1 MEVIGTGNKAFHHKV
16 QQPGQT
22 DTHGT
27 ADPPERNALAQQV
40 VNHGALRF
48 RNAMVFG
55 RGPKLA
61 LAGFTLMIL
70 FAVAGMTIFL
80 VPL

>member
-1 MEVIGTGNKAFHHKV
+1 
-16 QQPGQT
+16 
-22 DTHGT
+22 
-27 ADPPERNALAQQV
+27 
-40 VNHGALRF
+40 
-48 RNAMVFG
+48 MVFG

-70 FAVAGMTIFL
+70 FAVVGMAVFL

>member
-1 MEVIGTGNKAFHHKV
+1 MRVANLRRRLTRGVRRPHQQTNNK
-16 QQPGQT
+16 QLPT
-22 DTHGT
+22 
-27 ADPPERNALAQQV
+27 QQV
-40 VNHGALRF
+40 FNHSALRF
-48 RNAMVFG
+48 RNEVVFG

-70 FAVAGMTIFL
+70 FAVAGMAIFL